1 MIEIAQIAARTVATP
16 APTAA
21 PTFSADAGAR
31 FTELMSTATAPAAAP
46 ADPAPITAAI
56 PQAIAQAYPAGEGS
70 LGDRI
75 LRGLNRVQSSF
86 SETVGAVQKS
96 LDPGAPAPGVSD
108 LLRLQLSMAQ
118 LSLQAELVGK
128 VIGRSTQNID
138 QLVRMQ

>member
-1 MIEIAQIAARTVATP
+1 MIEIAQIAARAVASGTP
-16 APTAA
+16 AAA
-21 PTFSADAGAR
+21 PAAPADAGAR
-31 FTELMSTATAPAAAP
+31 FTELMNTAAP
-46 ADPAPITAAI
+46 PAEPAPIAAAI
-56 PQAIAQAYPAGEGS
+56 PQAIAQAYPAVEGS

-75 LRGLNRVQSSF
+75 LQGLNRVQSSF
-86 SETVGAVQKS
+86 GETVSAVQKS
-96 LDPGAPAPGVSD
+96 LDPGAPPPGVSD

>member
-1 MIEIAQIAARTVATP
+1 MIEIAQIAARAVATP

-31 FTELMSTATAPAAAP
+31 FTELMSTATAP

>member
-1 MIEIAQIAARTVATP
+1 MIEIAQIAARAVASATP
-16 APTAA
+16 ATAPA
-21 PTFSADAGAR
+21 LPVPQADAGAR
-31 FTELMSTATAPAAAP
+31 FTELMSTTTPTAE
-46 ADPAPITAAI
+46 PAPIAAAI

-86 SETVGAVQKS
+86 GETVSAVQKS

>member
-1 MIEIAQIAARTVATP
+1 MIEIAKVAARAVATP
-16 APTAA
+16 TPAAA
-21 PTFSADAGAR
+21 PALSLPTADAGAR
-31 FTELMSTATAPAAAP
+31 FTELMAAP
-46 ADPAPITAAI
+46 TPPASPAAI
-56 PQAIAQAYPAGEGS
+56 PQAIPQAIAEAYPSSEGS

-86 SETVGAVQKS
+86 GETVGAVQKS

>member
-1 MIEIAQIAARTVATP
+1 MMTIVSIAARATTELATRGSPPVAES
-16 APTAA
+16 AA
-21 PTFSADAGAR
+21 SQR
-31 FTELMSTATAPAAAP
+31 FTALMGTAPEP
-46 ADPAPITAAI
+46 ALALPPVDPAPLPA
-56 PQAIAQAYPAGEGS
+56 AIAQAYPVGEGS

-86 SETVGAVQKS
+86 GDTVSAVQRS
-96 LDPGAPAPGVSD
+96 LEPGAPAPGVSD

-138 QLVRMQ
+138 QLVRLQ

>member
-1 MIEIAQIAARTVATP
+1 MIEIAQVAARALATP
-16 APTAA
+16 TPAAA
-21 PTFSADAGAR
+21 PALSLPTADAGAR
-31 FTELMSTATAPAAAP
+31 FTELMAAGAPP
-46 ADPAPITAAI
+46 VDPATI

-86 SETVGAVQKS
+86 GETVGAVQKS

>member
-1 MIEIAQIAARTVATP
+1 MIEIAQVAARAVATP
-16 APTAA
+16 APAAA
-21 PTFSADAGAR
+21 PALSLPAADAGAR
-31 FTELMSTATAPAAAP
+31 FTELMAAGAPP
-46 ADPAPITAAI
+46 AGPAAI
-56 PQAIAQAYPAGEGS
+56 PQAIAQAYPASEGS

-86 SETVGAVQKS
+86 GETVGAVQKS

>member
-1 MIEIAQIAARTVATP
+1 M
-16 APTAA
+16 
-21 PTFSADAGAR
+21 
-31 FTELMSTATAPAAAP
+31 
-46 ADPAPITAAI
+46 
-56 PQAIAQAYPAGEGS
+56 
-70 LGDRI
+70 
-75 LRGLNRVQSSF
+75 QSSF
-86 SETVGAVQKS
+86 GETVGAVQKS